1 MKSNI
6 LKAIAAALVALVVA
20 APAIAS
26 LKTSRPQDAA
36 AHSSAV
42 LVPNQDAASTTL
54 YANAT
59 ALAGTVAGT
68 TFAVTAA
75 NPSIG
80 GRNVVLTPNDFDSD
94 SSLIVTWRVDGY
106 DQFYMPVSE
115 TLSTT
120 GDTAATGEKIFAK
133 VTQIY
138 TTSIAGLEA
147 SDTVS
152 LGTGSKVGITKMF
165 STDLH
170 ELKQASLVNAAGT
183 GITAITVNTTNFDST
198 YHALK
203 AAAFGGAVTDGDTVA
218 LLFLT
223 DTSTPDDRYFP
234 GR

>member
-1 MKSNI
+1 MRW
-6 LKAIAAALVALVVA
+6 LLLLWVGLVQACTCKHPPS
-20 APAIAS
+20 APSEFAS
-26 LKTSRPQDAA
+26 GVHA
-36 AHSSAV
+36 
-42 LVPNQDAASTTL
+42 NQ
-54 YANAT
+54 
-59 ALAGTVAGT
+59 V
-68 TFAVTAA
+68 
-75 NPSIG
+75 
-80 GRNVVLTPNDFDSD
+80 
-94 SSLIVTWRVDGY
+94 
-106 DQFYMPVSE
+106 
-115 TLSTT
+115 
-120 GDTAATGEKIFAK
+120 GEKIFAK

-183 GITAITVNTTNFDST
+183 GITAITINTTNFDST